1 MNERPDRS
9 AEDAFLETAKQH
21 FDDSVARIDG
31 ATQSKLTRAR
41 HSALAE
47 LASSRPAWVQW
58 MPATGVAAAA
68 VLAMVLWTG
77 SPETDEFGTDAVA
90 SDMEILLT
98 EDSLE
103 MLEDLEF
110 YSWVELDA
118 ETELSPEAE
127 NHVG

>member
-1 MNERPDRS
+1 M
-9 AEDAFLETAKQH
+9 
-21 FDDSVARIDG
+21 
-31 ATQSKLTRAR
+31 
-41 HSALAE
+41 
-47 LASSRPAWVQW
+47 QW